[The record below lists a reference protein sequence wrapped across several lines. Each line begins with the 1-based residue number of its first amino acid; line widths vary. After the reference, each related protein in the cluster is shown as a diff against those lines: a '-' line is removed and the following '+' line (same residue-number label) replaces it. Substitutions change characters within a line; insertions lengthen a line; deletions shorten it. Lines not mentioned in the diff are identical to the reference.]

1 MWIYNTQT
9 SSKLIKYVMLPL
21 HHTKMMIHLHL
32 SVMIIFHLQMI
43 IHLTKGCV
51 SQLMTGVMKVT
62 SSVVICVCG
71 AIGRAYKRDCPMTSR
86 SSLPMAV
93 YSTDSQLSQFNTAWE
108 AVPKPKPN
116 LSNLGK
122 RKSQEFDKHRVIK
135 KQ

>member
-1 MWIYNTQT
+1 
-9 SSKLIKYVMLPL
+9 
-21 HHTKMMIHLHL
+21 
-32 SVMIIFHLQMI
+32 MI

-51 SQLMTGVMKVT
+51 PQLMTGVMKVT

-71 AIGRAYKRDCPMTSR
+71 AIGQAHKQDCPMTSR

-93 YSTDSQLSQFNTAWE
+93 YSTDSQLSQSNTAWE